1 MNRLPSFDPDDLRD
15 HADPERVERIWARVS
30 NTLDGAP
37 PGVLAVAARPRR
49 TSASRATLLFAAAF
63 ALFGGGLFVGHAL
76 DLDDGAQPL
85 VRSPDAPL
93 SDVFATGTSPRTFTL
108 PGGGRLSLDA
118 DTTVEVLEAADGRLT
133 LRLLRGN
140 ASVDASELPIAIV
153 SGQAQVT
160 APAGSSVLLRRSDT
174 DVAVSVSAGS
184 VEVTSPSGERH
195 TLGLGD
201 GQTRVPVAD
210 LSKHDTIARPIDP
223 TPVAIAHRD
232 ERRAPSPSPTDLID
246 PSPLVAD
253 AAPPAPAVLTSW
265 LAKYQKESKD
275 SQQPIP
281 AVSDDELTAAISKAQ
296 GSQDLMD
303 LSDIASA
310 TNRNGLA
317 VRALRRVAD
326 EFAGDPNR
334 AAAAVMLSRF
344 YTGAGNAELA
354 TRYADIAKQAK
365 AFGEIV
371 LCREVTTLAADDAR
385 HDEAVRKAE
394 EYLSKY
400 PDAACAADA
409 RAVLDDAKGDAKPDD
424 SKQPDSKQPDSKQPD
439 AKQPDA
445 GPSGGSTSGAPGT
458 PPASA
463 APTPSGSA
471 TPPPTG
477 GSKPG
482 VAPPPGPSQPP
493 AGPSGGPSN
502 KPAAA
507 GAPAR

>member
-1 MNRLPSFDPDDLRD
+1 MKRLPSFDPDDLRD

-30 NTLDGAP
+30 TSLDAAAP
-37 PGVLAVAARPRR
+37 APLVG
-49 TSASRATLLFAAAF
+49 ASRSRRSSVPRASLLFAAAF

-76 DLDDGAQPL
+76 DLDDPAQPL

-140 ASVDASELPIAIV
+140 ASVDASDLPIAIV

-174 DVAVSVSAGS
+174 DVSVSVSAGS
-184 VEVTSPSGERH
+184 VEVTTPSGEHH

-201 GQTRVPVAD
+201 GQTRVPVAA
-210 LSKHDTIARPIDP
+210 LTKHDAIARPSDP
-223 TPVAIAHRD
+223 APVALARRD
-232 ERRAPSPSPTDLID
+232 DRRDPSSAPVHATD
-246 PSPLVAD
+246 PSPLAVD
-253 AAPPAPAVLTSW
+253 AAPPAPTPLYSW
-265 LAKYQKESKD
+265 LSTYQRD

-281 AVSDDELTAAISKAQ
+281 TVSDDELGAAISKAQ

-310 TNRNGLA
+310 TGRSALA

-326 EFAGDPNR
+326 EFAADPNR
-334 AAAAVMLSRF
+334 AAAAVMLSGF
-344 YTGAGNAELA
+344 YSGAGNAELA
-354 TRYADIAKQAK
+354 SRYADIAKQAQ

-371 LCREVTTLAADDAR
+371 MCREVTTLAADDTR
-385 HDEAVRKAE
+385 REQAVRKAE
-394 EYLSKY
+394 EYLAKY

-409 RAVLDDAKGDAKPDD
+409 RAVLDDAKNDPKPKDEPKDDPKKGDAG
-424 SKQPDSKQPDSKQPD
+424 S
-439 AKQPDA
+439 
-445 GPSGGSTSGAPGT
+445 PSGAAPNASQGAPAGA
-458 PPASA
+458 PPVGAPPVGAPAGGPPAGSAPSAAPRAPTAPAPGASAGGAASA
-463 APTPSGSA
+463 APVPR
-471 TPPPTG
+471 
-477 GSKPG
+477 
-482 VAPPPGPSQPP
+482 PSQPAN
-493 AGPSGGPSN
+493 AGH
-502 KPAAA
+502 
-507 GAPAR
+507 